1 MLWRAYNQSLSGTTL
16 ASTPRPIQRAFLA
29 PGRECQKVRHGMD
42 LTPAKCRPSKGLALT
57 PLLKRSLSRTN
68 YMHASTIT
76 VTLTLTVHSTRT
88 SVRSILA
95 RTVLLLLFSRSP
107 SPEITLPCGTRAVV
121 ALALRITYI

>member
-1 MLWRAYNQSLSGTTL
+1 MPEG
-16 ASTPRPIQRAFLA
+16 A
-29 PGRECQKVRHGMD
+29 PRHGLD
-42 LTPAKCRPSKGLALT
+42 TREVQTFKGTGADTPTQTFTFA
-57 PLLKRSLSRTN
+57 
-68 YMHASTIT
+68 YMHASSIDTIT